1 MIDKM
6 MNCTAAG
13 SQDFAGSVYV
23 DYMDGMESIVFNE
36 GSDLRGVNLIKWRI
50 GVFGAP
56 IVVL

>member
-23 DYMDGMESIVFNE
+23 DYMDGIESIVFNE
-36 GSDLRGVNLIKWRI
+36 GSDLSGVNLIKCRI
-50 GVFGAP
+50 GVFGAH
-56 IVVL
+56 IVV